1 MSEVYVFIIECSD
14 GNVYRE
20 YVENIWK
27 IDKALA
33 LKRFEKGIHR
43 YNYFYLKDCDSYVNV
58 AKITSI
64 KIDDAHNT

>member
-1 MSEVYVFIIECSD
+1 M
-14 GNVYRE
+14 
-20 YVENIWK
+20 ENIWK